1 MKVLIP
7 IIFCIALLLTAC
19 GGKQSVKDEKAK
31 TDSNNE
37 LSEEDLESTEF
48 EEAKN
53 CDEFID
59 QYEKWMD
66 TYLEFIEKYMKNPM
80 DATLSEKYM
89 KLANESID
97 WANQWSTKLV
107 MCATQEKY
115 EKRFDEISE
124 KAEKK
129 LEELGLE

>member
-7 IIFCIALLLTAC
+7 IIFCISLLLTAC
-19 GGKQSVKDEKAK
+19 GGKQSAKEENAK
-31 TDSNNE
+31 TDGKSE

-89 KLANESID
+89 KLANESIN
-97 WANQWSTKLV
+97 WTNQWSNKLV

-124 KAEKK
+124 RAEKK